1 MSQSSITNGDR
12 LGMTLFMAAAA
23 HVVVILGVGFSGVL
37 PRPELPPLIEITL
50 TQSPSEKAPED
61 YDFLAP
67 DDQDG
72 GGSAEEAM
80 RPTEQSSL
88 VPDPRDMQD
97 EIQSESAPPAP
108 ATTEETQVVT
118 TEQSEQPSI
127 SSEQPQPEPEA
138 EQPQPL
144 DLVNTRQQVARDI
157 ADTTQTID
165 WDARYPSKQRINART
180 RSHAA
185 AAYMKGWIEK
195 VEQVGNL
202 NYPDEARRR
211 QLTGQLIVEVTVMP
225 DGSVE
230 EVRILQPSRYRLLDE
245 AAVRVVELA
254 APYARVP
261 PEVLEGKSRLV
272 ITRTWE
278 FVSGAGLQAR

>member
-1 MSQSSITNGDR
+1 MSANTVTSGDR
-12 LGMTLFMAAAA
+12 LGMTLFIAAAA
-23 HVVVILGVGFSGVL
+23 HAVVVLGVGFTGML
-37 PRPELPPLIEITL
+37 PRPELPPLMEITL
-50 TQSPSEKAPED
+50 TQSPSERTPDD

-80 RPTEQSSL
+80 LPTEQGPL

-97 EIQSESAPPAP
+97 EISTEPSTPPPA
-108 ATTEETQVVT
+108 ASEETSVVT
-118 TEQSEQPSI
+118 TERSRESTVKPA
-127 SSEQPQPEPEA
+127 EPQPEPEVS
-138 EQPQPL
+138 ESRPL
-144 DLVNTRQQVARDI
+144 DLANTRQQVARDI
-157 ADTTQTID
+157 ADTSQTID

-211 QLTGQLIVEVTVMP
+211 QLTGQLIVEVTLMP
-225 DGSVE
+225 DGTVE
-230 EVRILQPSRYRLLDE
+230 DVRILEPSPHRLLDE
-245 AAVRVVELA
+245 AALRVVRIA
-254 APYARVP
+254 APYSRVP
-261 PEVLEGKSRLV
+261 PEVLEGNSRLV

-278 FVSGAGLQAR
+278 FVRDSGLQAR